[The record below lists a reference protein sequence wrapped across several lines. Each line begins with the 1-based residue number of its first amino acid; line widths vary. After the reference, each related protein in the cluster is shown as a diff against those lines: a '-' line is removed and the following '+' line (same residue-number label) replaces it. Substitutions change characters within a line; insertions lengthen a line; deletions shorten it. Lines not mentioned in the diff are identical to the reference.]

1 GASLRF
7 AGPPPRPGVAG
18 GRCPSAGRFPPPCR
32 HPPRLRG
39 RASGGDPPFH
49 PGRLLPRRSRG
60 PRVCWSRTGPGIAQ
74 RRGEAAQHRRVRGDR
89 GGEDHSPQPAGGG
102 DSPRRESGDD
112 RRRCRTLPPGAGGP
126 ARGSSAERRR
136 SRRSRPASAPAVGA
150 QAPPGPDRRWRGAR
164 AGGPGHVVGPQHR
177 PSGQALH
184 RPRQLP
190 VGGSLAPRDSG
201 PLRWGRG
208 RRGGTPPDPCGDPPR
223 RAGGAHFERAADHGA
238 VGDGTM
244 TGALLVAV
252 GFVVGADW
260 RLLALAGAAVWF
272 PFPAAAALGVVLVT
286 RRGTRPGSLDSEVE
300 VVEAVIG
307 ELRAGSSLRSSLLV
321 ALSDRE
327 GADRVVRRLQVGEP
341 IPVAVAGLERAL
353 PRAGKLIQV
362 AVGASGGAGRMLPVF
377 EELLVHVSAAAA
389 ADSELRTALAPV
401 RASMAVLVGGPGA
414 YLAWAAITGRLTRLL
429 HLPGGAILAGIGAA
443 LYLVGTAAMFF
454 MARRR
459 R

>member
-1 GASLRF
+1 
-7 AGPPPRPGVAG
+7 
-18 GRCPSAGRFPPPCR
+18 
-32 HPPRLRG
+32 
-39 RASGGDPPFH
+39 
-49 PGRLLPRRSRG
+49 
-60 PRVCWSRTGPGIAQ
+60 
-74 RRGEAAQHRRVRGDR
+74 
-89 GGEDHSPQPAGGG
+89 
-102 DSPRRESGDD
+102 
-112 RRRCRTLPPGAGGP
+112 
-126 ARGSSAERRR
+126 
-136 SRRSRPASAPAVGA
+136 
-150 QAPPGPDRRWRGAR
+150 
-164 AGGPGHVVGPQHR
+164 
-177 PSGQALH
+177 
-184 RPRQLP
+184 
-190 VGGSLAPRDSG
+190 
-201 PLRWGRG
+201 
-208 RRGGTPPDPCGDPPR
+208 
-223 RAGGAHFERAADHGA
+223 
-238 VGDGTM
+238 M
-244 TGALLVAV
+244 TEALLVAV

-307 ELRAGSSLRSSLLV
+307 ELCAGSSLRSSLLV